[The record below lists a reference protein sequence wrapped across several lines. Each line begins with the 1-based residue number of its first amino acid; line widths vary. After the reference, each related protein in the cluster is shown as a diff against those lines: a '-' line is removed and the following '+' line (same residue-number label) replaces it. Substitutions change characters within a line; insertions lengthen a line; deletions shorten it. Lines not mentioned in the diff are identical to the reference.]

1 MRITLTLNSKTATK
15 DITYNQAAGVQS
27 IEYTDWATTSIDMF
41 ASPTT
46 VAAAGGTSQ
55 MSTKA
60 TQNRTKTTKWNGIVN
75 NTQQEK
81 QTVSVTA
88 SSAQV
93 SGGGSLSGAAAVSF
107 PNNTTNA
114 AKSGVYRATYGGK
127 TDDTTI
133 LWAQAVTIER
143 GAWITQS
150 VQITA
155 SSTNGC
161 GRWFIFTFDESLP
174 NPDRQHKMER
184 YSDRTSRKPRL
195 FP

>member
-1 MRITLTLNSKTATK
+1 MTLNSKTATK

-81 QTVSVTA
+81 ANRISD
-88 SSAQV
+88 
-93 SGGGSLSGAAAVSF
+93 GFLCKGFRGGSLSGAAAVSF

-114 AKSGVYRATYGGK
+114 AKSGVYRATYGEK
-127 TDDTTI
+127 RTI
-133 LWAQAVTIER
+133 LR
-143 GAWITQS
+143 
-150 VQITA
+150 
-155 SSTNGC
+155 
-161 GRWFIFTFDESLP
+161 
-174 NPDRQHKMER
+174 
-184 YSDRTSRKPRL
+184 
-195 FP
+195 